1 MKVGVLGA
9 SGFVGKH
16 LCRALAGRGDEI
28 VTASLR
34 DPSAA
39 AQAVAACDAIVNL
52 SGEPVAQRWTAEA
65 KHAIS
70 YSRIESPAEFLQ
82 ALKAQASRPSAYISA
97 SAIGY
102 YGASETATFT
112 EDSPPGDDFLA
123 GVCAGW
129 ERETFHARDLGL
141 RTGALRTGVALGTDG
156 GALATMLPP
165 FKMGAGGVVG
175 SGKQWVSWIHID
187 DLIGIYLAA
196 IDRGEGVYNATTPNP
211 VTNAEFTKT
220 LGKTLQRPTFL
231 PVPDFALKGMLG
243 EGASVVTT
251 GQRVVPERTV
261 GELHYEFRFPQL
273 APALQNLL
281 A

>member
-175 SGKQWVSWIHID
+175 SGKQWISWIHID

-220 LGKTLQRPTFL
+220 LGKTLHRPTFL

>member
-16 LCRALAGRGDEI
+16 LCPALAARGDDV

-34 DPSAA
+34 DPGAA
-39 AQAVAACDAIVNL
+39 AQTLSTCDVVVNL
-52 SGEPVAQRWTAEA
+52 SGESVAQRWTPEA

-70 YSRIESPAEFLQ
+70 YSRIELPAQFLSVLKSQ
-82 ALKAQASRPSAYISA
+82 ALKPAAYVSA

-123 GVCAGW
+123 SVCVGW
-129 ERETFHARDLGL
+129 EREASRARDFGM
-141 RTGALRTGVALGTDG
+141 RVAIVRTGVALGTDG

-175 SGKQWVSWIHID
+175 SGKQWISWIHIA
-187 DLIGIYLAA
+187 DLAGIYLAA
-196 IDRGEGVYNATTPNP
+196 IDRGASVYNATAPNP
-211 VTNAEFTKT
+211 ATNAEFTKT
-220 LGKTLQRPTFL
+220 FGKTLHRPTFL
-231 PVPDFALKGMLG
+231 PVPEFAIKGMLG

-251 GQRVVPERTV
+251 GQRVIPQRTLS
-261 GELHYEFRFPQL
+261 ELQYEFRFPQL
-273 APALQNLL
+273 AETLENLL
-281 A
+281 Q

>member
-16 LCRALAGRGDEI
+16 LCPALAGRGDQI

-34 DPSAA
+34 DPEAA
-39 AQAVAACDAIVNL
+39 ARALAACDVVVNL
-52 SGEPVAQRWTAEA
+52 SGESVAQRWTPEA

-70 YSRIESPAEFLQ
+70 YSRIELPAQFLA
-82 ALKAQASRPSAYISA
+82 ALKAQASRPSAYVSA

-112 EDSPPGDDFLA
+112 EDAPPGDDFLA
-123 GVCAGW
+123 TVCAGW
-129 ERETFHARDLGL
+129 ERETFRARELGM
-141 RTGALRTGVALGTDG
+141 RAAVVRTGVALGTGG

-165 FKMGAGGVVG
+165 FKMGAGGVIG
-175 SGKQWVSWIHID
+175 SGKQWISWVHIA
-187 DLIGIYLAA
+187 DLAGIYLTA
-196 IDRGEGVYNATTPNP
+196 IDRGDGAYNATAPNP
-211 VTNAEFTKT
+211 VTNAEFTKA
-220 LGKTLQRPTFL
+220 LGKALHRPTFL
-231 PVPDFALKGMLG
+231 PVPDFAIKGMLG

-251 GQRVVPERTV
+251 GQRVIPQRTID
-261 GELHYEFRFPQL
+261 GLHYDFRYPEL

-281 A
+281 G

>member
-16 LCRALAGRGDEI
+16 LCPALRERGDEI
-28 VTASLR
+28 VSASLR
-34 DPSAA
+34 DPNAA
-39 AQAVAACDAIVNL
+39 AQAVAACDVVVNL
-52 SGEPVAQRWTAEA
+52 SGEAVAQRWTPEA

-123 GVCAGW
+123 TVCAGW
-129 ERETFHARDLGL
+129 ERETFHARGVGL
-141 RTGALRTGVALGTDG
+141 RAVAVRTGVALGTDG

-175 SGKQWVSWIHID
+175 SGKQWISWIHID
-187 DLIGIYLAA
+187 DLVGIYLAA
-196 IDRGEGVYNATTPNP
+196 IDRGDGVYNATAPNP

-220 LGKTLQRPTFL
+220 LGKTLHRPTFL

-251 GQRVVPERTV
+251 GQRVVPERTL

-281 A
+281 G

>member
-175 SGKQWVSWIHID
+175 SGKQWISWIHID

-220 LGKTLQRPTFL
+220 LGKTLHRPTFL

-281 A
+281 T

>member
-16 LCRALAGRGDEI
+16 LCPALAERGDEI

-34 DPSAA
+34 DPGAA
-39 AQAVAACDAIVNL
+39 AQALATCDAIVNL
-52 SGEPVAQRWTAEA
+52 SGEAVAQRWTPEA

-70 YSRIESPAEFLQ
+70 YSRIELPAQFLE
-82 ALKAQASRPSAYISA
+82 ALKAQDSKPSAYISA
-97 SAIGY
+97 SAVGY

-129 ERETFHARDLGL
+129 ERETFRARDIGL
-141 RTGALRTGVALGTDG
+141 RAVAVRTGVALGTDG

-165 FKMGAGGVVG
+165 FKMGAGGVIG
-175 SGKQWVSWIHID
+175 SGKQWISWVHIA
-187 DLIGIYLAA
+187 DLVGVYLAA
-196 IDRGEGVYNATTPNP
+196 IDRGDGVYNATAPNP

-220 LGKTLQRPTFL
+220 LGKTLHRPTFL
-231 PVPDFALKGMLG
+231 PVPDFAIKGMLG

-251 GQRVVPERTV
+251 GQRVIPERTL

-273 APALQNLL
+273 ADALQNLL
-281 A
+281 G